1 MEDKNKLS
9 IPAAIVFA
17 GLLIAFGIIISNKK
31 VVAPTTNNEVKG
43 ININLK
49 PVSAED
55 HILGKLDAP
64 IIIVEYSD
72 LECPFCKVFHRNM
85 HEVMDKYG
93 KDNKVAW
100 IYRQFPIDSLHSKAR
115 KEAEATECAN
125 ELGGNDGFWKFTDE
139 VFETTNSNNSLDLT
153 VLPTIAK
160 NVGLDVAKFNS
171 CLSNGKYASKVQME
185 IEDAERSGAQG
196 TPYSIMVM
204 KNVLKDDTVNSI
216 NNYVLTNNL
225 FDRGGNPYIAVS
237 NDKKM
242 VMLNGAMPTQIVDAV
257 IKMILK

>member
-1 MEDKNKLS
+1 MLFTS
-9 IPAAIVFA
+9 
-17 GLLIAFGIIISNKK
+17 GIISNKK

-49 PVSAED
+49 PISAED

-72 LECPFCKVFHRNM
+72 LECPFCKVFHRTM

-139 VFETTNSNNSLDLT
+139 VFGTTNSNVVYVHSRYSNPSIRFNSLNKIT
-153 VLPTIAK
+153 P
-160 NVGLDVAKFNS
+160 
-171 CLSNGKYASKVQME
+171 LS
-185 IEDAERSGAQG
+185 
-196 TPYSIMVM
+196 
-204 KNVLKDDTVNSI
+204 
-216 NNYVLTNNL
+216 
-225 FDRGGNPYIAVS
+225 
-237 NDKKM
+237 
-242 VMLNGAMPTQIVDAV
+242 
-257 IKMILK
+257 